1 MNLGLLGFDD
11 SIAPLLRAARRTGD
25 RIALAADAPSDA
37 PLPAGARLAAWEDLL
52 DADRCDAVVVAAG
65 GWSETRAEAVRKLVQ
80 SGRTLLLAQPLELSM
95 LFAWELDMIRK
106 DSGARLVPLLPD
118 RLCPLV
124 ARCRAWLESRPGEVE
139 SVSLERR
146 LADRSRDAVQRQF
159 CRDADLVRALV
170 GAPARLG
177 TLGAAEAEAAWSTLA
192 VGLTAP
198 GHPPAR
204 WQAARTG
211 GAALVVSAVAGDDTA
226 RLEAAEPDGQSGVAI
241 WTWHDGRTTE
251 SLPFDGAA
259 AILDHLRAVVRGGD
273 GSAPTGLPPAGWDDA
288 ARGVE
293 LAETIPRSLAK
304 GRAVDLHQ
312 EEFTEIGTFK
322 GTMASLGCGIVLL
335 ALVVIVVA
343 TLLAGIA
350 RQTGWEFGERIA
362 NAWPAVILGAMGLFL
377 ALQFLPLLVR
387 PPEADAPPGRPGG
400 DGKPGKV
407 GGP

>member
-11 SIAPLLRAARRTGD
+11 SLAPLLRAAARAGD
-25 RIALAADAPSDA
+25 RIVLVADAPPGA
-37 PLPAGARLAAWEDLL
+37 VRLQGARDAAWEDLL
-52 DADRCDAVVVAAG
+52 DPDRSDAVLVAAG
-65 GWSETRAEAVRKLVQ
+65 GWSDARAEAVRKLVQ

-106 DSGARLVPLLPD
+106 DSGARLVPILPD
-118 RLCPLV
+118 RLCPL
-124 ARCRAWLESRPGEVE
+124 AAELRAWLDRRDGKVE
-139 SVSLERR
+139 SIALERR

-159 CRDADLVRALV
+159 CRDTDLVRALV
-170 GAPARLG
+170 GPPARLG
-177 TLGAAEAEAAWSTLA
+177 TLGAAEAEAAWATLA

-204 WQAARTG
+204 WQASRPG
-211 GAALVVSAVAGDDTA
+211 GAALVITAVAGDDTA
-226 RLEAAEPDGQSGVAI
+226 RLEVSQADPDSGVAT
-241 WTWHDGRTTE
+241 WTWSGDGDPV

-259 AILDHLRAVVRGGD
+259 AILDHLRAMIDGG
-273 GSAPTGLPPAGWDDA
+273 ATAAARTIPAAGWDDA

-322 GTMASLGCGIVLL
+322 GTMASLGCGIVLM

-343 TLLAGIA
+343 TLVAGIA
-350 RQTGWEFGERIA
+350 RQTGWELGERIA
-362 NAWPAVILGAMGLFL
+362 NVWPAVVLGAMGLFL
-377 ALQFLPLLVR
+377 ALQFLPLLVGPSR
-387 PPEADAPPGRPGG
+387 GEPPHGRPG
-400 DGKPGKV
+400 DGGKQ
-407 GGP
+407 GNP

>member
-11 SIAPLLRAARRTGD
+11 SLAPLLRAASRAGD
-25 RIALAADAPSDA
+25 RIPLVAEAPHDVG
-37 PLPAGARLAAWEDLL
+37 LPAGARPAAWEDLL
-52 DADRCDAVVVAAG
+52 DPDRCDAIVVAAG
-65 GWSETRAEAVRKLVQ
+65 GWSDARAEAVRKLVQ

-124 ARCRAWLESRPGEVE
+124 AKLRAWLDARPGQVE
-139 SVSLERR
+139 SLSLDRR
-146 LADRSRDAVQRQF
+146 LADRSRDSVQRQF
-159 CRDADLVRALV
+159 CRDTDLVRALV

-204 WQAARTG
+204 WQASRPG
-211 GAALVVSAVAGDDTA
+211 GSALVVTAVAADDTA
-226 RLEAAEPDGQSGVAI
+226 RLEVSGPDADTGVTT
-241 WTWHDGRTTE
+241 WTWHDGRGTE
-251 SLPFDGAA
+251 SLPFDGGA
-259 AILDHLRAVVRGGD
+259 AILDHLRAVVGGVETPRA
-273 GSAPTGLPPAGWDDA
+273 SALPAAGWDDA

-343 TLLAGIA
+343 TLVAGIA

-362 NAWPAVILGAMGLFL
+362 NAWPAVILVAMGSFL

-387 PPEADAPPGRPGG
+387 SPGG
-400 DGKPGKV
+400 DAPAGRSGDGGKPGNS
-407 GGP
+407 